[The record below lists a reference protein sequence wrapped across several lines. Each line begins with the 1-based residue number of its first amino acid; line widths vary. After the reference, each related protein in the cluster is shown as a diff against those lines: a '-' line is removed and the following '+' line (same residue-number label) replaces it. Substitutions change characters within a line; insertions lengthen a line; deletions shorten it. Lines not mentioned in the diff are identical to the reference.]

1 VGERQRQLR
10 QKQFRA
16 LHGVD
21 PSGGWPRVLCNG
33 CAAPA
38 ADKWI
43 PCSQR
48 EICATNNERGSHS
61 RLARA
66 GRNGSVRY
74 PQRGYQ
80 SVTHDS
86 LPLGPVN
93 SAVGSQKVRRKCARA
108 HCRVDGARGW
118 ENGATMMP
126 RAATDPVDGSIAA
139 QEVTVGSACRHGD
152 IVCTVDGKQRA
163 FELPARRSVDAL
175 QSVD

>member
-1 VGERQRQLR
+1 MVLIQVE
-10 QKQFRA
+10 
-16 LHGVD
+16 
-21 PSGGWPRVLCNG
+21 GGHLC
-33 CAAPA
+33 
-38 ADKWI
+38 
-43 PCSQR
+43 
-48 EICATNNERGSHS
+48 CATAVPHQLQTSGSLALNVRFAQQTTRGDAHS

-66 GRNGSVRY
+66 GRNGSVRC

-126 RAATDPVDGSIAA
+126 RAATDPVDGSVAA
-139 QEVTVGSACRHGD
+139 QEVTVGSACRHSD

-163 FELPARRSVDAL
+163 FELPPRRSVDAL